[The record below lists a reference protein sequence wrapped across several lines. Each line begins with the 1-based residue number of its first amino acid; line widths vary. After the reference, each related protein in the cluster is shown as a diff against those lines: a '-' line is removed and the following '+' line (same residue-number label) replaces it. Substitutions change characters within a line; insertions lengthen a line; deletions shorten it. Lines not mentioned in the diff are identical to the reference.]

1 MVMITNGQTGLI
13 VTILLVM
20 VIMRTDK
27 HSLIVT
33 FVTIQ
38 HQSTLVRDLVAVL
51 L

>member
-13 VTILLVM
+13 VTILLAM
-20 VIMRTDK
+20 VIMKIAK